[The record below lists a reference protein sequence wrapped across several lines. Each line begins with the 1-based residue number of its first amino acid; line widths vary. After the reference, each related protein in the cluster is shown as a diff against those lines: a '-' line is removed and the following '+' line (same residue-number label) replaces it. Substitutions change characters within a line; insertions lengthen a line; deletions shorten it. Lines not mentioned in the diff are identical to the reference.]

1 MKSFFVS
8 VNLTEGVGWGKREQ
22 LLSIQYI
29 RKEKV
34 TPFVE
39 VAGPIQNHLESTSS
53 KAKGVNSLRFGLT
66 HFGWDLCR
74 IISRSMEKKKK
85 IWSKSEERETRELAG
100 GAKRLKILNKT
111 ANF

>member
-34 TPFVE
+34 TSFVE
-39 VAGPIQNHLESTSS
+39 VAGPIENHLESTSS
-53 KAKGVNSLRFGLT
+53 KAKRVNSLGFGLMN
-66 HFGWDLCR
+66 FGWGLCR

-85 IWSKSEERETRELAG
+85 I
-100 GAKRLKILNKT
+100 
-111 ANF
+111 